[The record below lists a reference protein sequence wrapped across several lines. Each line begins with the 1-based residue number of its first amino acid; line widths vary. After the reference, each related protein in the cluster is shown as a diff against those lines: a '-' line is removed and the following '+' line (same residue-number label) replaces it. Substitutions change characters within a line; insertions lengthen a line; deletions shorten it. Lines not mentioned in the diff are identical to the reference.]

1 MSPEHNNLGAQT
13 DILNRLR
20 EDMRAMGGEIVCE
33 EADWGIISVNVQRIG
48 WASSL
53 VVSSNAA
60 KRASSW
66 ATLDVTQ
73 PGLPHAYYS
82 AHGRV
87 GDLVVEV
94 QRAVSQVTFPVRSWP
109 HSRPRTWQFMFVN
122 LLQQPG
128 KFHKVTDDLESFLHV
143 LGWMTLRY
151 VPAIDSYDAEDRGED
166 ALICTVQLETQ
177 DERAQHTL
185 KQGSHCSVTGLD
197 LDTWA
202 LLAQKPDGIRASSSF
217 GSQSVGEDRIRHFQ
231 NGGELDLIPRCV
243 R

>member
-1 MSPEHNNLGAQT
+1 
-13 DILNRLR
+13 
-20 EDMRAMGGEIVCE
+20 
-33 EADWGIISVNVQRIG
+33 
-48 WASSL
+48 
-53 VVSSNAA
+53 
-60 KRASSW
+60 
-66 ATLDVTQ
+66 
-73 PGLPHAYYS
+73 
-82 AHGRV
+82 
-87 GDLVVEV
+87 
-94 QRAVSQVTFPVRSWP
+94 
-109 HSRPRTWQFMFVN
+109 FMFVN

-177 DERAQHTL
+177 DERAQHVSFLGYRHLNKVRKERGLCFQHQTSTMTATR
-185 KQGSHCSVTGLD
+185 GSHCSVTGLD